1 MLLVWVQVGS
11 AAELS
16 TGFQPPRLLIPLI
29 MAMTYNRC
37 RALRLGFW
45 RKPCSSTVR
54 RYRSSCCFAVC
65 IFDLSCCSALL
76 PCD

>member
-1 MLLVWVQVGS
+1 MVSTVLNSLQVGS

-37 RALRLGFW
+37 HVQWHRASPDVLVGRQRTGHLIHTLWPSLQNTG
-45 RKPCSSTVR
+45 P
-54 RYRSSCCFAVC
+54 
-65 IFDLSCCSALL
+65 L
-76 PCD
+76 